1 MRTGSSKVIL
11 LNFSPF
17 FIPIY
22 IEYLLPINLVK
33 IGGVKRPGGAS
44 SLDHSGA
51 IGTLLGI
58 DRTYFTFVPEQA
70 API

>member
-1 MRTGSSKVIL
+1 ML
-11 LNFSPF
+11 LSFSPF

-22 IEYLLPINLVK
+22 IEYLFPISLVK
-33 IGGVKRPGGAS
+33 MGGVKRPGGAS
-44 SLDHSGA
+44 SLVHSGV

-58 DRTYFTFVPEQA
+58 DRTYFTLVPEQA